1 MPSTRRGLFVL
12 CVAAAALV
20 PSLAQAWWNDDW
32 QFRKELT
39 FDLSAAGANVSGT
52 PTDVPVLVRLSL
64 ANFEFFND
72 TKPDGGDLR
81 FIAADDKTA
90 LKYHIERYDPQA
102 QMAFLWVQVPRL
114 TGGKAGEKIYL
125 YYGNKD
131 AAAASDAAG
140 TYDAHQ
146 ALVYH
151 FGAAAGAPQ
160 DSTAYKAEPVAFQ
173 PGVTPAALIGSG
185 AQFSG
190 NTLIT
195 IPATGALLHVPAQG
209 YTISTWLRIAAPQTR
224 AYVAA
229 LEDANGSIVL
239 GLDGARV
246 YAETRSGAQTAT
258 AAQTGDGLSLGD
270 WHHVAL
276 TIGAGKLTLWVDGV
290 ETGSQPT
297 SIGDVGGSLTVG
309 GSAAGANYLTGDLDE
324 LQVSNVA
331 RPAEWLQA
339 AARSQGM
346 VAPLLVYGGDSQK
359 ESGGGEG
366 YFATTLRSVTFDG
379 WVIIGILTIM
389 FFWSVWI
396 MIFKSIYLGR
406 VAKGN
411 GHFLDEFHKLRDDP
425 SAVERRFGAPS
436 TNKTD
441 KKEDSAFEKSDEE
454 HEEFGAST
462 LYRLYHHGMREVLT
476 RIEGKSAGAARAQT
490 LSPTAIESIRA
501 TMDASQTRMTQR
513 LQNQMVLL
521 TIAIAGGP
529 FLGLLGTVVG
539 VMITFAAI
547 AVSGDVNVNAI
558 APGTAAALVATVFGL
573 GVAIPCL
580 FGYNWLNSR
589 IKEIVADMRVFS
601 DEFVARVAEQYS

>member
-1 MPSTRRGLFVL
+1 MPATRRGLFTVF
-12 CVAAAALV
+12 AALAAFA
-20 PSLAQAWWNDDW
+20 PGLAQAWWNDDW

-39 FDLSAAGANVSGT
+39 FDLSAAGANISGT
-52 PTDVPVLVRLSL
+52 PTSVPVLVRLSL

-90 LKYHIERYDPQA
+90 LKYHIERYDPLS
-102 QMAFLWVQVPRL
+102 QMAFVWVQVPRL
-114 TGGKAGEKIYL
+114 AGNAAGEKIYL
-125 YYGNKD
+125 YYGNKE
-131 AAAASDAAG
+131 AAAASDAPG
-140 TYDAHQ
+140 TYDANQ

-151 FGAAAGAPQ
+151 FGPASNAAQ
-160 DSTAYKAEPVAFQ
+160 DSTAYKAEPSVFEAA
-173 PGVTPAALIGSG
+173 VNPAALIGSG

-190 NTLIT
+190 STRIT
-195 IPATGALLHVPAQG
+195 VPATGALLHVPSQG
-209 YTISTWLRIAAPQTR
+209 YTISAWVRIAAPQTR
-224 AYVAA
+224 AYIAA
-229 LEDANGSIVL
+229 LEDANGAIVL

-246 YAETRSGAQTAT
+246 FAEANGGGQSANVIQS
-258 AAQTGDGLSLGD
+258 GDGISLAD
-270 WHHVAL
+270 WHHLAV
-276 TIGAGKLTLWVDGV
+276 TVSAGKVTLWIDGNDA
-290 ETGSQPT
+290 GSQAT
-297 SIGDVGGSLTVG
+297 TLGEVGGSLTLG
-309 GSAAGANYLTGDLDE
+309 ASAAGANFLSGEVDE

-331 RPAEWLQA
+331 RPAEWLQS

-366 YFATTLRSVTFDG
+366 YFTSTLRSVTFDG
-379 WVIIGILTIM
+379 WVVIGILTVM

-396 MIFKSIYLGR
+396 MIFKSLYLGR
-406 VAKGN
+406 VGKGN

-425 SAVERRFGAPS
+425 AAVERRFGSPKDA
-436 TNKTD
+436 
-441 KKEDSAFEKSDEE
+441 KEASAFERSDEE

-476 RIEGKSAGAARAQT
+476 RVEGKSAGAARSAV

-513 LQNQMVLL
+513 LQSQMVLL
-521 TIAIAGGP
+521 TISIAGGP

-547 AVSGDVNVNAI
+547 AASGEVNVNAI
-558 APGTAAALVATVFGL
+558 APGTAAALVATVAGL

>member
-1 MPSTRRGLFVL
+1 MPSTRRGLFL
-12 CVAAAALV
+12 SCAAVATLF
-20 PSLAQAWWNDDW
+20 PGLAQAWWNDDW

-39 FDLSAAGANVSGT
+39 FDMSAAGANISGT
-52 PTDVPVLVRLSL
+52 PTNVPVLVRLSL

-81 FIAADDKTA
+81 FIAGDDKTA
-90 LKYHIERYDPQA
+90 LNYHIERYDPLA
-102 QMAFLWVQVPRL
+102 QMAFVWVQMPRL
-114 TGGKAGEKIYL
+114 AGGAAGEKIYL
-125 YYGNKD
+125 YYGNKE
-131 AAAASDAAG
+131 AAPASNPGA
-140 TYDAHQ
+140 TYDANQ

-151 FGAAAGAPQ
+151 FGPAAGTPQ
-160 DSTAYKAEPVAFQ
+160 DSTAYKADPAAFQ
-173 PGVTPAALIGSG
+173 AGVTPAALIGSG
-185 AQFSG
+185 AQFAG
-190 NTLIT
+190 NTVIT
-195 IPATGALLHVPAQG
+195 VPAAGALLHDPAKG
-209 YTISTWLRIAAPQTR
+209 YTISTWLRFAAATQGR
-224 AYVAA
+224 SYLAA
-229 LEDANGSIVL
+229 LEDGNGSIVL

-246 YAETRSGAQTAT
+246 FAETASGGQTASVT
-258 AAQTGDGLSLGD
+258 QSGDGITAEE

-276 TIGAGKLTLWVDGV
+276 TLGAGKLTLYVDGAEAGNQSAQV
-290 ETGSQPT
+290 AE
-297 SIGDVGGSLTVG
+297 VGGSLTVG
-309 GSAAGANYLTGDLDE
+309 GSARGANYFTGDLDE
-324 LQVSNVA
+324 LQVSNTA

-346 VAPLLVYGGDSQK
+346 VAPLLAYGGDSAK
-359 ESGGGEG
+359 EAEGGEG

-379 WVIIGILTIM
+379 WIIIGILTIM

-425 SAVERRFGAPS
+425 SAVERRFGA
-436 TNKTD
+436 KTD
-441 KKEDSAFEKSDEE
+441 KKGDSAFEKSDEE
-454 HEEFGAST
+454 HAEFGAST

-476 RIEGKSAGAARAQT
+476 RIEGKSAGAARAQVLT
-490 LSPTAIESIRA
+490 PTAIESIRA

-601 DEFVARVAEQYS
+601 DEFVARIAEQYS

>member
-1 MPSTRRGLFVL
+1 MPSMRRGLFVL
-12 CVAAAALV
+12 CAAVAALA
-20 PSLAQAWWNDDW
+20 PGLAQAWWNDDW

-39 FDLSAAGANVSGT
+39 FDLSAAGANISGT
-52 PTDVPVLVRLSL
+52 PTQVPVLVRLSL

-81 FIAADDKTA
+81 FIAGDDKTA
-90 LKYHIERYDPQA
+90 LKYHIERYDPQS
-102 QMAFLWVQVPRL
+102 QIAFVWVQMPRL
-114 TGGKAGEKIYL
+114 AGGAAGDKIYL
-125 YYGNKD
+125 YYGNKN
-131 AAAASDAAG
+131 AAAASDAPG
-140 TYDAHQ
+140 TYDVNQ

-151 FGAAAGAPQ
+151 FGSAAGTPQ
-160 DSTAYKAEPVAFQ
+160 DSTAYKADPSVFQ
-173 PGVTPAALIGSG
+173 AGVTPAALIGSG
-185 AQFSG
+185 AQFAGHSV
-190 NTLIT
+190 IT
-195 IPATGALLHVPAQG
+195 VPAKGALLHDPTKG
-209 YTISTWLRIAAPQTR
+209 YTISAWLRFAAASQGR
-224 AYVAA
+224 SYVAA
-229 LEDANGSIVL
+229 LEDTNAAIVL

-246 YAETRSGAQTAT
+246 FAETTSGGETAT
-258 AAQTGDGLSLGD
+258 VLQTGDGITPEE
-270 WHHVAL
+270 WHYVAL
-276 TIGAGKLTLWVDGV
+276 TLGAGKLTLWVDGV
-290 ETGSQPT
+290 EAGNQPAQ
-297 SIGDVGGSLTVG
+297 VAALGGSLTVG
-309 GSAAGANYLTGDLDE
+309 GSSRGANYFTGDLDE
-324 LQVSNVA
+324 LQVSNIA

-339 AARSQGM
+339 AARSQGL

-389 FFWSVWI
+389 FFWSAWI

-411 GHFLDEFHKLRDDP
+411 GHFLEEFHKLRDDP
-425 SAVERRFGAPS
+425 SAVERRFGAKPG
-436 TNKTD
+436 T
-441 KKEDSAFEKSDEE
+441 KEESAFEKSEDE

-476 RIEGKSAGAARAQT
+476 RLEGKSAGAARALVLT
-490 LSPTAIESIRA
+490 PTAIESIRA

-601 DEFVARVAEQYS
+601 DEFVARIAEQYS

>member
-1 MPSTRRGLFVL
+1 MPSMRRGLIVI
-12 CVAAAALV
+12 CAAIAMLA
-20 PSLAQAWWNDDW
+20 PGLAQAWWNDDW

-39 FDLSAAGANVSGT
+39 FDLSPAGANIPGSA
-52 PTDVPVLVRLSL
+52 TDVPVLVRLSL

-81 FIAADDKTA
+81 FIAGDDKTA

-102 QMAFLWVQVPRL
+102 QMAFVWVQVPRL
-114 TGGKAGEKIYL
+114 TGGTAGDKIYL
-125 YYGNKD
+125 YYGNKN
-131 AAAASDAAG
+131 APSASDAAG

-151 FGAAAGAPQ
+151 FGAATGAPQ
-160 DSTAYKAEPVAFQ
+160 DATAYKAEPLAFKAA
-173 PGVTPAALIGSG
+173 VTPAALIGSG

-190 NTLIT
+190 STLIT
-195 IPATGALLHVPAQG
+195 IPATGALVHVPAQG
-209 YTISTWLRIAAPQTR
+209 YTISTWLRIANPQTR

-229 LEDANGSIVL
+229 LEDANGALVL
-239 GLDGARV
+239 GVDGARV
-246 YAETRSGAQTAT
+246 FAEASGNGQTT
-258 AAQTGDGLSLGD
+258 TVTQPGDGIATGD

-276 TIGAGKLTLWVDGV
+276 TIGAGKLTLWVDG
-290 ETGSQPT
+290 TNAGSQPT
-297 SIGDVGGSLTVG
+297 SLGDVGGSLTVG
-309 GSAAGANYLTGDLDE
+309 ASAKGANFLTGDLDE
-324 LQVSNVA
+324 LQVANVA

-389 FFWSVWI
+389 FFWSAWI

-411 GHFLDEFHKLRDDP
+411 NHFLGEFHKLRDDP
-425 SAVERRFGAPS
+425 SAVERRFGAKS
-436 TNKTD
+436 E

-462 LYRLYHHGMREVLT
+462 LYRLYHHGMREVLS
-476 RIEGKSAGAARAQT
+476 RIEGKSAGAARAQLLT
-490 LSPTAIESIRA
+490 PTAIESIRA

-601 DEFVARVAEQYS
+601 DEFVARIAEQYS

>member
-1 MPSTRRGLFVL
+1 
-12 CVAAAALV
+12 
-20 PSLAQAWWNDDW
+20 
-32 QFRKELT
+32 
-39 FDLSAAGANVSGT
+39 
-52 PTDVPVLVRLSL
+52 VPVLVRLSL

-90 LKYHIERYDPQA
+90 LKYHIERYDPLS
-102 QMAFLWVQVPRL
+102 QMAFIWVQMPRL
-114 TGGKAGEKIYL
+114 AGGAAGDKIYL

-131 AAAASDAAG
+131 AAPASDPAA
-140 TYDAHQ
+140 TYDTNQ

-151 FGAAAGAPQ
+151 FGGASGAPQ
-160 DSTAYKAEPVAFQ
+160 DSTAYKSEPVAFQ
-173 PGVTPAALIGSG
+173 TAVTPASLIGSG

-190 NTLIT
+190 STLIT
-195 IPATGALLHVPAQG
+195 IPATGALQHAPAQG
-209 YTISTWLRIAAPQTR
+209 YTISAWLRIAAPQTR
-224 AYVAA
+224 AYVVA
-229 LEDANGSIVL
+229 LEDANGAIVL

-246 YAETRSGAQTAT
+246 FAETSGGGQTVT
-258 AAQTGDGLSLGD
+258 VMQSGEGVTPED
-270 WHHVAL
+270 WHHIAL
-276 TIGAGKLTLWVDGV
+276 TLGAGNLTLWVDGV
-290 ETGSQPT
+290 EAGSQPT
-297 SIGDVGGSLTVG
+297 ALGDVGGSLTIG
-309 GSAAGANYLTGDLDE
+309 GSTKAANHLTGDLDE

-346 VAPLLVYGGDSQK
+346 VAPLLVYGGDSAK
-359 ESGGGEG
+359 ESEGGEG

-379 WVIIGILTIM
+379 WIIIGILTIM

-425 SAVERRFGAPS
+425 SAVERRFGA
-436 TNKTD
+436 NAG
-441 KKEDSAFEKSDEE
+441 KKEATAFEKSDEE

-476 RIEGKSAGAARAQT
+476 RLEGKSAGAARVNVLT
-490 LSPTAIESIRA
+490 PTAIESIRA

-601 DEFVARVAEQYS
+601 DEFVARIAEQYS

>member
-1 MPSTRRGLFVL
+1 M
-12 CVAAAALV
+12 
-20 PSLAQAWWNDDW
+20 
-32 QFRKELT
+32 
-39 FDLSAAGANVSGT
+39 
-52 PTDVPVLVRLSL
+52 
-64 ANFEFFND
+64 
-72 TKPDGGDLR
+72 
-81 FIAADDKTA
+81 
-90 LKYHIERYDPQA
+90 
-102 QMAFLWVQVPRL
+102 
-114 TGGKAGEKIYL
+114 
-125 YYGNKD
+125 
-131 AAAASDAAG
+131 
-140 TYDAHQ
+140 
-146 ALVYH
+146 
-151 FGAAAGAPQ
+151 
-160 DSTAYKAEPVAFQ
+160 
-173 PGVTPAALIGSG
+173 
-185 AQFSG
+185 
-190 NTLIT
+190 T
-195 IPATGALLHVPAQG
+195 IPATGALRHLPAQG
-209 YTISTWLRIAAPQTR
+209 YTISTWVRIAAPQAR
-224 AYVAA
+224 AVIAA
-229 LEDANGSIVL
+229 LEDSNGALVL

-246 YAETRSGAQTAT
+246 FAETRGGT
-258 AAQTGDGLSLGD
+258 AASVKQPGDGVSLND

-276 TIGAGKLTLWVDGV
+276 TVGAGKLTLWVDGV
-290 ETGSQPT
+290 DAGSQPAQPGE
-297 SIGDVGGSLTVG
+297 IGGSLTLGGAAAG
-309 GSAAGANYLTGDLDE
+309 GSFLTGDLDE
-324 LQVSNVA
+324 LEVSTIA

-366 YFATTLRSVTFDG
+366 YFTTTLRSVTFDG

-389 FFWSVWI
+389 FFWSAWI
-396 MIFKSIYLGR
+396 MIFKSIYLSR

-411 GHFLDEFHKLRDDP
+411 SHFLDEFHKLRDDS
-425 SAVERRFGAPS
+425 SAVERRFGAKVPK
-436 TNKTD
+436 NAEAKG
-441 KKEDSAFEKSDEE
+441 DSAFDKGEVE

-476 RIEGKSAGAARAQT
+476 RVEGQSAGAARSRV

>member
-1 MPSTRRGLFVL
+1 MPSIRRGLFAL
-12 CVAAAALV
+12 CAAVATLY
-20 PSLAQAWWNDDW
+20 PGLAQAWWNDDW

-39 FDLSAAGANVSGT
+39 FDLSAAGANISGT
-52 PTDVPVLVRLSL
+52 PTNVPVLVRLSL

-81 FIAADDKTA
+81 FIAGDDKTA
-90 LKYHIERYDPQA
+90 LKYHIERYDPQS
-102 QMAFLWVQVPRL
+102 QMAFIWVQMPRL
-114 TGGKAGEKIYL
+114 AGGAAGDKIYL

-131 AAAASDAAG
+131 AAAASDPGA
-140 TYDAHQ
+140 TYDANQ

-151 FGAAAGAPQ
+151 FGPAAGTPQ
-160 DSTAYKAEPVAFQ
+160 DSTAYKTDPSAFQ
-173 PGVTPAALIGSG
+173 AGVTPAALIGSG
-185 AQFSG
+185 AQFTG
-190 NTLIT
+190 NTVIT
-195 IPATGALLHVPAQG
+195 IPAAGALLHDPAKG
-209 YTISTWLRIAAPQTR
+209 YTISAWLRIGAAPQGR

-229 LEDANGSIVL
+229 LEDGNGAIVL

-246 YAETRSGAQTAT
+246 FAETDSGGQTVT
-258 AAQTGDGLSLGD
+258 VLQTGDGITPEE

-276 TIGAGKLTLWVDGV
+276 TLGAGRLALWVDGLAA
-290 ETGSQPT
+290 GDQPAQ
-297 SIGDVGGSLTVG
+297 VAALGGSLTVG
-309 GSAAGANYLTGDLDE
+309 GSSRGADYLTGDLDE
-324 LQVSNVA
+324 LQVSNTA
-331 RPAEWLQA
+331 RPAEWLEA

-396 MIFKSIYLGR
+396 MIFKGIYLGR

-425 SAVERRFGAPS
+425 SAVERRFGAQAG
-436 TNKTD
+436 NKG
-441 KKEDSAFEKSDEE
+441 KKEESAFDKSEDE

-476 RIEGKSAGAARAQT
+476 RIEGKSAGAARAQVLT
-490 LSPTAIESIRA
+490 PTAIESIRA

-601 DEFVARVAEQYS
+601 DEFVARIAEQYS

>member
-1 MPSTRRGLFVL
+1 MPSMRRGLFAL
-12 CVAAAALV
+12 CAALAV
-20 PSLAQAWWNDDW
+20 LTPSLAQAWWNDDW
-32 QFRKELT
+32 KFRKELT
-39 FDLSAAGANVSGT
+39 FDLSPAGANVTGT
-52 PTDVPVLVRLSL
+52 PANVPVLVRLSL

-81 FIAADDKTA
+81 FIAGDDKTA
-90 LKYHIERYDPQA
+90 LKFHIERYDPQA

-114 TGGKAGEKIYL
+114 TGGTAGDKIYL

-131 AAAASDAAG
+131 AAAAGDASA
-140 TYDAHQ
+140 TYDPNQ

-151 FGAAAGAPQ
+151 FGGAAGAPQ
-160 DSTAYKAEPVAFQ
+160 DSTAYKADPLAFQ
-173 PGVTPAALIGSG
+173 AGVTSAALIGSG

-190 NTLIT
+190 STLIT
-195 IPATGALLHVPAQG
+195 IPATGALQHLPTQG

-224 AYVAA
+224 ATVAA
-229 LEDANGSIVL
+229 LEDANGAIVL
-239 GLDGARV
+239 GVDGAKV
-246 YAETRSGAQTAT
+246 FAETSGNGQTAT
-258 AAQTGDGLSLGD
+258 VLQAGDGVSLND

-276 TIGAGKLTLWVDGV
+276 TVGAGRLTLLVDGV
-290 ETGSQPT
+290 EAGSQPT
-297 SIGDVGGSLTVG
+297 TLGEVGGSLTVG
-309 GSAAGANYLTGDLDE
+309 ASAKGGSFLTGDLDE

-331 RPAEWLQA
+331 RPTEWLQA

-379 WVIIGILTIM
+379 WVIISILTIM
-389 FFWSVWI
+389 FFWSAWI
-396 MIFKSIYLGR
+396 MIFKSLYLGR
-406 VAKGN
+406 VARGN

-425 SAVERRFGAPS
+425 AAVERRFGAKADS
-436 TNKTD
+436 Q
-441 KKEDSAFEKSDEE
+441 EDSAFGKGEQE
-454 HEEFGAST
+454 HDEFGIST
-462 LYRLYHHGMREVLT
+462 LYRLYHHGMREVLG
-476 RIEGKSAGAARAQT
+476 RLEGKSAGAARASVLT
-490 LSPTAIESIRA
+490 STAIESIRA

-513 LQNQMVLL
+513 LQSQMVLL

-601 DEFVARVAEQYS
+601 DEFVARIAEQYS